1 MVDLSTVMYSY
12 VSLPEGKTSFKLRNK
27 NSPSKVSEFPTIR
40 MLWKIV
46 HCLNGGVPLITDDLD
61 DDLLGTPHDL
71 DVEAP
76 NAFNTWPATQQL
88 S

>member
-1 MVDLSTVMYSY
+1 ME
-12 VSLPEGKTSFKLRNK
+12 VSL
-27 NSPSKVSEFPTIR
+27 V
-40 MLWKIV
+40 
-46 HCLNGGVPLITDDLD
+46 ITDNLD

-88 S
+88 SQLVWLVIWNMTFIFPYIGNNNPN

>member
-1 MVDLSTVMYSY
+1 MLVYQRVKHNSNLETY
-12 VSLPEGKTSFKLRNK
+12 
-27 NSPSKVSEFPTIR
+27 SPSKVSEFPTIR